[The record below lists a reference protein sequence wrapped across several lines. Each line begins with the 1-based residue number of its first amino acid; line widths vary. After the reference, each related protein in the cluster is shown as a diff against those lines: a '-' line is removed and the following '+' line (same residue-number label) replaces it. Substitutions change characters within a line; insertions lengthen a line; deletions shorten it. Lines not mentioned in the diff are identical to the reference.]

1 MLIFDSNNW
10 YKSNSSTASEAS
22 DNLSQTEKQLLLLPD
37 FIEFPDWLS
46 ERYSIALDEGD
57 LYDDKQQAKALTQQ
71 EENRVQPK
79 TVLMTCPENM
89 PRWEGA
95 WWGEQA
101 LRALDESL

>member
-10 YKSNSSTASEAS
+10 YKSNSSTAGEAS
-22 DNLSQTEKQLLLLPD
+22 GTLSQTEKQLLLFPD

-46 ERYSIALDEGD
+46 ESYSLALDEDD
-57 LYDDKQQAKALTQQ
+57 LWDDEQQAKALPQQ

-79 TVLMTCPENM
+79 TVLMTCPNNM

-95 WWGEQA
+95 WWGQQA
-101 LRALDESL
+101 LRALDQSL

>member
-10 YKSNSSTASEAS
+10 YKANSSTASES
-22 DNLSQTEKQLLLLPD
+22 REDLSQTENQLILLPD

-46 ERYSIALDEGD
+46 ESYTIALNQEELWDDE
-57 LYDDKQQAKALTQQ
+57 QQVKAIAPL

-79 TVLMTCPENM
+79 TVLMTCPKNM

-101 LRALDESL
+101 IRALDQSF

>member
-1 MLIFDSNNW
+1 MLIFDSNNG

-22 DNLSQTEKQLLLLPD
+22 ENLSQTEKQLLLFPD

-46 ERYSIALDEGD
+46 ERYSIALNQDDLCDDEQ
-57 LYDDKQQAKALTQQ
+57 KIKALTQL
-71 EENRVQPK
+71 EENRVHPK
-79 TVLMTCPENM
+79 TVLMTCPKNM

-101 LRALDESL
+101 LRALDQWL